1 MTANLRGRHSVRLD
15 TKGRFILPASFRNSS
30 QSKTSKPQSFFI
42 TNNIHR
48 GQQYLD
54 LVPEK
59 EWLAFEKRISRM
71 PQMKADVQAFRRF
84 YLASAVPV
92 KTDGQG
98 RLLVP
103 PELRDFAGLSEN
115 MILLGVGSKIEIWN
129 NTEWSKFQKV
139 VVENYD
145 SILEA
150 VSNFEEEDD

>member
-15 TKGRFILPASFRNSS
+15 IKGRFILPSAFRNS
-30 QSKTSKPQSFFI
+30 TKPKKFFI

-59 EWLAFEKRISRM
+59 DWLAFEERISRM
-71 PQMKADVQAFRRF
+71 PQMKSDIQAFRRF
-84 YLASAVPV
+84 YLASAAPV
-92 KTDGQG
+92 KTDSQG

-103 PELRDFAGLSEN
+103 QELREFAGLKEDI
-115 MILLGVGSKIEIWN
+115 ILLGVGNKVEVWN
-129 NTEWSKFQKV
+129 QSEWTKFQKT

-150 VSNFEEEDD
+150 VSKLEEGDQ

>member
-15 TKGRFILPASFRNSS
+15 SKGRFILPSTFRN
-30 QSKTSKPQSFFI
+30 TSKPKKFFI

-59 EWLAFEKRISRM
+59 DWLAFEERIGRM
-71 PQMKADVQAFRRF
+71 PQMKADIQAFRRF

-103 PELRDFAGLSEN
+103 QELREFAGLADD
-115 MILLGVGSKIEIWN
+115 MILLGVGNKIEIWN
-129 NTEWSKFQKV
+129 QTEWSKFQKA

-150 VSNFEEEDD
+150 VSKLEEEGE

>member
-15 TKGRFILPASFRNSS
+15 TKGRFILPSTFRNSS
-30 QSKTSKPQSFFI
+30 KPKKFFI

-48 GQQYLD
+48 GKQYLD

-59 EWLAFEKRISRM
+59 DWLDFEKRIGKM
-71 PQMKADVQAFRRF
+71 PQMKADIQAFRRF

-92 KTDGQG
+92 KTDSQG

-103 PELRDFAGLSEN
+103 PELREFAGLSED
-115 MILLGVGSKIEIWN
+115 IVLLGVGNKIEIWN
-129 NTEWSKFQKV
+129 QTEWGLFQKD

-150 VSNFEEEDD
+150 VSRLEEEGD